1 MLMLP
6 LRLTAQ
12 RSWAVLT
19 AARLAS
25 PRSPVRPPV
34 SSPAAHVRCLCP
46 CFTPLPLALSLPLPV
61 SPHFPSV
68 LQHLVIYIA
77 SLTRAV
83 LALHDALNNRI
94 KFREAEEAAAAGGE
108 KKDDAAA
115 AGAGAGAGDK
125 KDEKKEEKKDGA
137 KDKES
142 K

>member
-1 MLMLP
+1 M
-6 LRLTAQ
+6 
-12 RSWAVLT
+12 
-19 AARLAS
+19 LAS
-25 PRSPVRPPV
+25 WLGSTQPASCR
-34 SSPAAHVRCLCP
+34 PAAALPCAAACVSYVCLC
-46 CFTPLPLALSLPLPV
+46 LSLCL
-61 SPHFPSV
+61 

-115 AGAGAGAGDK
+115 GAGAGDKDK
-125 KDEKKEEKKDGA
+125 KDEKKEGA

>member
-1 MLMLP
+1 MG
-6 LRLTAQ
+6 
-12 RSWAVLT
+12 AVLCS
-19 AARLAS
+19 RLLL
-25 PRSPVRPPV
+25 RCR
-34 SSPAAHVRCLCP
+34 AHVFCARCRPRFLR
-46 CFTPLPLALSLPLPV
+46 
-61 SPHFPSV
+61 H

-115 AGAGAGAGDK
+115 TAAAAGGEKKDDK
-125 KDEKKEEKKDGA
+125 KDDKKDGG
-137 KDKES
+137 KDS